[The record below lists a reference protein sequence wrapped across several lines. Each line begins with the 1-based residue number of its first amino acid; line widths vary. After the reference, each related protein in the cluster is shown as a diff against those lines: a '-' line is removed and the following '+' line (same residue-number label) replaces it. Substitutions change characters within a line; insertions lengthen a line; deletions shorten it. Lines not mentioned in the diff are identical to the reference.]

1 MSPEI
6 RAEQLASA
14 PNELEPYE
22 MRQRTHFSKG
32 TGLKLA
38 LLAAALQVLAVMPAR
53 RKKVRVIPRRLAAS
67 LAFSVLFFAG
77 ASLSAGAGNTVAQLL
92 ESGDETQLSAES
104 TTTSTEEAPA
114 AEAPAE
120 EADGDSLAR
129 AGGAPSSGAE
139 ESASE
144 PAPAEQPAE
153 PAAPVAPAAPAE
165 DHSSD
170 GNAWQARSGSD
181 EEASHGH
188 ADLASNPGTVT
199 LVRRDKPSKWV
210 IRQNAFRR
218 SAPPVIEPRPLA
230 KTSDRDP
237 EIYEPGVS
245 ATFWLYRR
253 LPDPTP
259 PSRRLKPQ
267 FAQQLSVA
275 AKRARVDWALVLGV
289 LRARGE
295 RGAVPATPAELR
307 ALSSRLARLGARRSP
322 WSAALALE
330 GRTAFADRAVALQ
343 HYNHAV
349 GLRALVKGLQWAKPH
364 LAKTVLNDSRIS
376 IYPGGRYDISGGKTD
391 IRILVLLRYLAE
403 AHGSL
408 TVSSLTT
415 GHRVYSRPGVVSA
428 HMYGLAV
435 DISAL
440 GGLSIMGNSAPGG
453 LTEQGVRNILLL
465 PSELQPRQV
474 ISLLGMGGPSFPMGN
489 HDDHIH
495 VGY

>member
-1 MSPEI
+1 
-6 RAEQLASA
+6 
-14 PNELEPYE
+14 
-22 MRQRTHFSKG
+22 MRQRTHFFKG
-32 TGLKLA
+32 TGLKLV
-38 LLAAALQVLAVMPAR
+38 LLAAALHVLAVMPAR

-104 TTTSTEEAPA
+104 TTTSTEEEAT

-120 EADGDSLAR
+120 APADAPAEDDSLAR
-129 AGGAPSSGAE
+129 AGDAPSGGAE
-139 ESASE
+139 APSDS
-144 PAPAEQPAE
+144 APAEQPAE
-153 PAAPVAPAAPAE
+153 SAAPALAPA
-165 DHSSD
+165 SD
-170 GNAWQARSGSD
+170 SNAWQARDDASQ
-181 EEASHGH
+181 EASQGH
-188 ADLASNPGTVT
+188 PDVASNPGAVT
-199 LVRRDKPSKWV
+199 LVRRDKPSRWV
-210 IRQNAFRR
+210 IKQNAFRR

-230 KTSDRDP
+230 KTSARDP

-245 ATFWLYRR
+245 ATFWLYRK

-259 PSRRLKPQ
+259 PARRLKPK

-275 AKRARVDWALVLGV
+275 SKRARVDWALVLGV

-295 RGAVPATPAELR
+295 RGSAPATPAELR
-307 ALSSRLARLGARRSP
+307 RLSFRLARLGARRSP

-343 HYNHAV
+343 QYNHAV
-349 GLRALVKGLQWAKPH
+349 GLRALVKGLEWAKPH
-364 LAKTVLNDSRIS
+364 LAKAVLNDSRIS

-435 DISAL
+435 DVSAL

-465 PSELQPRQV
+465 PAELQPRQV

>member
-1 MSPEI
+1 
-6 RAEQLASA
+6 
-14 PNELEPYE
+14 
-22 MRQRTHFSKG
+22 MRQRTHLSKG

-38 LLAAALQVLAVMPAR
+38 LLAAALHVLAVMPAR
-53 RKKVRVIPRRLAAS
+53 RKKIRVIPRRLAAS

-92 ESGDETQLSAES
+92 ESEDETQLSAES

-120 EADGDSLAR
+120 EGGDDSLAR
-129 AGGAPSSGAE
+129 AGGAPSGAPE
-139 ESASE
+139 APASE
-144 PAPAEQPAE
+144 PAPAEQPA
-153 PAAPVAPAAPAE
+153 APAAPTE

-170 GNAWQARSGSD
+170 GSAWQARAGSD
-181 EEASHGH
+181 NEASHGH
-188 ADLASNPGTVT
+188 ADLASNPGSVT

-218 SAPPVIEPRPLA
+218 SAPPLIEPRPLA
-230 KTSDRDP
+230 RTSDRDP

-245 ATFWLYRR
+245 ATFWLYRK

-259 PSRRLKPQ
+259 PSRRLKAQ
-267 FAQQLSVA
+267 FAEQLSRE

-295 RGAVPATPAELR
+295 RGATPATRLELR
-307 ALSSRLARLGARRSP
+307 MLSRRLARLGARRSP

-364 LAKTVLNDSRIS
+364 LAKAVLNDSRIS
-376 IYPGGRYDISGGKTD
+376 IYPGGRYDISSGKTD

-408 TVSSLTT
+408 NVSSLTT

-465 PSELQPRQV
+465 PAELQPRQV

>member
-1 MSPEI
+1 MP
-6 RAEQLASA
+6 
-14 PNELEPYE
+14 
-22 MRQRTHFSKG
+22 QRRHFFKSG
-32 TGLKLA
+32 ALKLA
-38 LLAAALQVLAVMPAR
+38 LLAVALQVLAVMPAR
-53 RKKVRVIPRRLAAS
+53 RKKIRVIPRRLAAS

-92 ESGDETQLSAES
+92 ESGDETSLSAES
-104 TTTSTEEAPA
+104 TTTSTEEAAEA
-114 AEAPAE
+114 AAPAE
-120 EADGDSLAR
+120 GEAAEDDSPAR
-129 AGGAPSSGAE
+129 GGGAVEA
-139 ESASE
+139 SASD
-144 PAPAEQPAE
+144 APAE
-153 PAAPVAPAAPAE
+153 PAQPAEQAAAP
-165 DHSSD
+165 DD
-170 GNAWQARSGSD
+170 GAWQAQDEPAHEGSKP
-181 EEASHGH
+181 HG
-188 ADLASNPGTVT
+188 ADLASHSNAVT

-218 SAPPVIEPRPLA
+218 SAPPVVAPRPLA
-230 KTSDRDP
+230 KATDRDP

-245 ATFWLYRR
+245 ATFWLYRA

-259 PSRRLKPQ
+259 PARRLKPQ
-267 FAQQLSVA
+267 FARQLSVA

-295 RGAVPATPAELR
+295 RGSVPATPAQLR
-307 ALSSRLARLGARRSP
+307 SLSHRLARLGARRSP

-349 GLRALVKGLQWAKPH
+349 GLQSLVKGLEWAKPR
-364 LAKTVLNDSRIS
+364 LAKAVLSDSRIS
-376 IYPGGRYDISGGKTD
+376 IYPGGRFDIESGKTD
-391 IRILVLLRYLAE
+391 IRILVLIRYLRVT
-403 AHGSL
+403 HG
-408 TVSSLTT
+408 TVNVSSLTT
-415 GHRVYSRPGVVSA
+415 GHRLYSRPGVVSA

-453 LTEQGVRNILLL
+453 LTEQAVRNILLL
-465 PSELQPRQV
+465 PAELQPRQV